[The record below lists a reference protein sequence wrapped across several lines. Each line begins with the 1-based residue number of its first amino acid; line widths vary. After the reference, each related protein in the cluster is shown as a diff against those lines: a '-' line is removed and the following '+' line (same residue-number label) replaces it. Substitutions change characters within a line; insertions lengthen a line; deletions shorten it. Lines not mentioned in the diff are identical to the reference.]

1 MKTTNVL
8 GEEITV
14 TVQKPYEQMQFRS
27 HTNWRTRAISAT
39 NLFMRAKH
47 IYVTKV
53 DMDESGYTYMFPKNI
68 LKKFISI
75 GDL

>member
-1 MKTTNVL
+1 
-8 GEEITV
+8 
-14 TVQKPYEQMQFRS
+14 MQFRS

-39 NLFMRAKH
+39 NLYMRAKH